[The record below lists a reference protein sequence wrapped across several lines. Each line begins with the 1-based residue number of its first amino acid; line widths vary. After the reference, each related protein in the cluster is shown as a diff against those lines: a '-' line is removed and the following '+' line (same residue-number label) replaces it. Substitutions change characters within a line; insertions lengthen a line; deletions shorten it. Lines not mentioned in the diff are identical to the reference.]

1 MPQIRT
7 IFGYDDSPNFVA
19 IAFVIATMLI
29 TTIEVRWNSF
39 LLQHLAALFPGRL
52 ASLVIKLSQVI
63 HNLDHRV
70 EADKVFERGGIYS

>member
-1 MPQIRT
+1 ME
-7 IFGYDDSPNFVA
+7 F
-19 IAFVIATMLI
+19 
-29 TTIEVRWNSF
+29 F

-70 EADKVFERGGIYS
+70 EADKVFERGGIYSWDLGGSHIAL